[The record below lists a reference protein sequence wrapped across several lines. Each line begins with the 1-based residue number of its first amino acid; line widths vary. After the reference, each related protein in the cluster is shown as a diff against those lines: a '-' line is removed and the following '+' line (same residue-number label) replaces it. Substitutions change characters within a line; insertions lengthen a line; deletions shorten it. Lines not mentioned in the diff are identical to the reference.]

1 MKQEVQT
8 QLDEEI
14 SFSDIFEL
22 IISNLK
28 IIVISTIA
36 STILAIIYAM
46 SLPPIYK
53 ANAVITKSENNS
65 GQSLSAGMLSGFG
78 GLAEIAGI
86 SMPSANNDTATA
98 ILNSRDFKKQ
108 FIKKNDLLKVI
119 FKDDWDTS
127 SNSWKDKEP
136 SYWSAVNVFNSS
148 VSIATDSEGLVNITV
163 EWDDPNIVADWANK
177 MVIAINDRLRTDSIQ
192 ESQKSLEYLQSEISK
207 TSNTRS
213 QAILSSLMQEHT
225 EKIMLA
231 NVRQEFAFKF
241 IDPAVVPEEKSGP
254 SRRGITLMGLII
266 GAILPILFILIRSF
280 FQNQET

>member
-8 QLDEEI
+8 KLEEEI
-14 SFSDIFEL
+14 SFSEIFEL
-22 IISNLK
+22 ILTNLK
-28 IIVISTIA
+28 IIAISTIA
-36 STILAIIYAM
+36 TTILAVIYAM

-53 ANAVITKSENNS
+53 ANAVITKAENNS
-65 GQSLSAGMLSGFG
+65 GQSLSAGMLSRFG
-78 GLAEIAGI
+78 GIAEIAGI
-86 SMPSANNDTATA
+86 SMPSTNNDTATA
-98 ILNSRDFKKQ
+98 ILNSRDFKKN

-119 FKDDWDTS
+119 FNNDWDES
-127 SNSWKDKEP
+127 SNSWIDKEP
-136 SYWSAVNVFNSS
+136 SYWSAVNAFNSS
-148 VSIATDSEGLVNITV
+148 VSIATDSDGLVNITV
-163 EWDDPNIVADWANK
+163 EWNDPKIAADWANK
-177 MVIAINDRLRTDSIQ
+177 MVIAINDRLRMDSIQ

-266 GAILPILFILIRSF
+266 GVIAPIVFILIRSF
-280 FQNQET
+280 FLNEKI